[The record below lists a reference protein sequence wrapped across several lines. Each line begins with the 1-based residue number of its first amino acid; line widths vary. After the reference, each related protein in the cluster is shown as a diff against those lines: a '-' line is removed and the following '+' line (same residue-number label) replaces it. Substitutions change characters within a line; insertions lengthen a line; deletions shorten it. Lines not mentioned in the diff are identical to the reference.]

1 MEQHGFGA
9 IDLGTSGV
17 RALVFTPQGRVA
29 AEAAR
34 ELPGRAEADPDQVV
48 EGALAVLREAV
59 HQASEAGLKVE
70 AVGLS
75 SALFSVMG
83 VDGHGRPVT
92 PAYTWMDRRAGTVV
106 ARHREKPKVRALYQ
120 RTGCPMHALYPV
132 AKVRWLRE
140 TDPERF
146 QRVSRFIS
154 LKEYLLH
161 RLFGQY
167 VVDVSVASS
176 SGYFDITNH
185 RWDPDALA
193 WAGITEAQ
201 LSEPVDATHVL
212 RGMDPG
218 LATWLGL
225 SPGTPVVVGAGDGML
240 AHVASGCVTPERFSC
255 TVGTSGA
262 IRVLAGR
269 PLLDPEQRTWCYC
282 LDRSWWVAGGAV
294 NNGGVVLRW
303 LRDILGCSGSEAYH
317 AFNQMAAQVP
327 PGARGLIWVPLLTGE
342 RSPRWNDLASGVLV
356 GLRLEHGRAELVRAA
371 MEGVVF
377 RLLQA
382 YEVLAALA
390 GVEGELRASGG
401 YARSALW
408 LQIQADAFGRP
419 VLRLKVPE
427 ASAMGAAI
435 AAMKAVGAVD
445 TWQAAETM
453 VDVEERVEPRPE
465 FRPIYQH
472 LFDLFQKAY
481 TQALPLFGE
490 LAALGQ
496 LDQPWQER
504 STHDDDA
511 TR

>member
-1 MEQHGFGA
+1 MEQYGFGA
-9 IDLGTSGV
+9 IDLGSSGV
-17 RALVFTPQGRVA
+17 RALVFTSQGRVVS
-29 AEAAR
+29 EAAR
-34 ELPGRAEADPDQVV
+34 ELPGQAEADPDLVV
-48 EGALAVLREAV
+48 EGALAVLRQAVLEAS
-59 HQASEAGLKVE
+59 AAAPGLRIQ

-75 SALFSVMG
+75 SALFSVLG
-83 VDGHGRPVT
+83 VDRHGRPVT
-92 PAYTWMDRRAGTVV
+92 PAFTWMDRRPAPVV
-106 ARHREKPKVRALYQ
+106 ARHREEPAVRALYH

-146 QRVSRFIS
+146 RQVRRFIS

-161 RLFGQY
+161 RIFGEY

-176 SGYFDITNH
+176 SGYFDITRH

-201 LSEPVDATHVL
+201 LSQPVDATHAL
-212 RGMDPG
+212 RGMDPD
-218 LATWLGL
+218 LAAWLGL
-225 SPGTPVVVGAGDGML
+225 SPDTPVVVGAGDGML
-240 AHVASGCVTPERFSC
+240 AHIASGCVRPDRFSS

-269 PLLDPEQRTWCYC
+269 PLLDQEQRTWCYC
-282 LDRSWWVAGGAV
+282 LDREWWVAGGAV

-303 LRDILGCSGSEAYH
+303 LRDLLGDGPGEGGGSRAYQV
-317 AFNQMAAQVP
+317 FDQMAAQVP
-327 PGARGLIWVPLLTGE
+327 PGARGLVWVPLLTGE
-342 RSPRWNDLASGVLV
+342 RSPRWNDRASGVLV
-356 GLRLEHGRAELVRAA
+356 GLRLEHSRAELIRSA

-382 YEVLAALA
+382 YEVLA

-419 VLRLKVPE
+419 VLRPRVAE
-427 ASAMGAAI
+427 ASALGAAI
-435 AAMKAVGAVD
+435 AAMKAVGAID
-445 TWQAAETM
+445 DWQAADAM
-453 VDVEERVEPRPE
+453 VEVEERVEPRQELHPTY
-465 FRPIYQH
+465 RH
-472 LFDLFQKAY
+472 LFDLFQRAY
-481 TQALPLFGE
+481 VQAMPLFEE

-496 LDQPWQER
+496 SD
-504 STHDDDA
+504 
-511 TR
+511 